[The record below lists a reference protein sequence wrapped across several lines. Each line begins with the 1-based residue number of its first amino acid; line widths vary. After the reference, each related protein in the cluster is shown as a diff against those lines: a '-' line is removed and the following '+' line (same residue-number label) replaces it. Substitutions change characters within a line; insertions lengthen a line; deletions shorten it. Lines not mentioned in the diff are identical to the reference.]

1 MASGGRWKAVA
12 CVIALSGFA
21 MIAPASA
28 QPMLYG
34 PAILIPG
41 PDGVLRL
48 DEPRRGFAARGGYAL
63 HDDVIS
69 QRYLDSLPRRKA
81 RRPIADTRRTRTAD
95 AVPQTQTQPPAAVQ
109 PAVPAQTESAPSKD
123 DTDALREQ
131 IARLGS
137 ETKSLRGEIA
147 ALKSELAK
155 RAAATDQRPE
165 PPKTTAVANSGDLV
179 KVKEEAARLK
189 DETSRLR
196 GEGDALRDQL
206 ARLTAETGGLKTSL
220 AALRDELSKR
230 PAIPAKPDEPRNGEL
245 PKVREE
251 AARLREE
258 TTRLRGESD
267 RLREQVAKLTA
278 DTGGLQGEVA
288 SLKEELA
295 RRSGGAAVTGKVDQQ
310 MRREEPLRRGDSLKK
325 GGGTADSK
333 ADNKV
338 VERAPGSEDR
348 EAERMASI
356 MEKVWRR
363 LLEMVGKPKD
373 AP

>member
-1 MASGGRWKAVA
+1 MAS
-12 CVIALSGFA
+12 CVIALSGLA

-34 PAILIPG
+34 PAIMIPG

-48 DEPRRGFAARGGYAL
+48 DEPRRGFATRGGYAL

-95 AVPQTQTQPPAAVQ
+95 AVPQTQPPAPVTQPAA
-109 PAVPAQTESAPSKD
+109 PNDAAKSNG

-137 ETKSLRGEIA
+137 ETKSLRGEIT

-155 RAAATDQRPE
+155 RAAATEQ
-165 PPKTTAVANSGDLV
+165 PPKTTAIANNDELV

-196 GEGDALRDQL
+196 GEGGVLREQL
-206 ARLTAETGGLKTSL
+206 AKLTAETGGLKTSL
-220 AALRDELSKR
+220 AALKDELAKR
-230 PAIPAKPDEPRNGEL
+230 PAAPAKPDEPRNGEL
-245 PKVREE
+245 PKVKEE

-267 RLREQVAKLTA
+267 RLREQVAKLTT
-278 DTGGLQGEVA
+278 DTGSLQGEVA
-288 SLKEELA
+288 GLKEELA
-295 RRSGGAAVTGKVDQQ
+295 KRPAGAAVTGKVDQQ

-325 GGGTADSK
+325 GGGTSDSK

-363 LLEMVGKPKD
+363 LLEMVGKPKES
-373 AP
+373 P